1 MAFDHTKATDI
12 QKFTTTTAHKMAEES
27 NKPHYNP
34 DNLPLDEIPMVNG
47 IWVRPE
53 TKQFVD
59 ELSKQFRGATF
70 GVNGDCKAYWYKG
83 AYAYQ
88 DMWLMLPDQPF
99 ALARVGFGNYSPRN
113 SRSDNKTE
121 YFMVYSRVINNE
133 KYRAGSDQYYMSMSK
148 DMAKAI
154 VNARRYIRRY
164 SPLDMATNT
173 LRDIT
178 SNVENISGKVRR
190 AWREAREQVVATDT
204 GLPLLYQEIKR
215 LVTTGHEFLDPKLK
229 DMAVAWVEQEKAWAA
244 EKQRPVPVYF
254 VQVSTDFR
262 DEQIFEVV
270 EVEDIKPHGAFSSD
284 FKDSNPPTKTYRA
297 ADIPEDIMGKLSV
310 LSLLEPGQYTEGVGI
325 RSSETMFWVER
336 T

>member
-1 MAFDHTKATDI
+1 MAFEHTKATDI
-12 QKFTTTTAHKMAEES
+12 QKATANVIRKMAEES

-34 DNLPLDEIPMVNG
+34 ENLPLDEIPMVNS

-70 GVNGDCKAYWYKG
+70 GINSECKAYWHKG
-83 AYAYQ
+83 AYVYQ
-88 DMWLMLPDQPF
+88 DMWLMLPDQPY

-164 SPLDMATNT
+164 SPLDMANNT
-173 LRDIT
+173 LYDIT
-178 SNVENISGKVRR
+178 RNVENISGKVRR
-190 AWREAREQVVATDT
+190 AWNDARHEVVGRTESIDT
-204 GLPLLYQEIKR
+204 LFKEIKR
-215 LVTTGHEFLDPKLK
+215 LITIGHEFSDPKFK
-229 DMAVAWVEQEKAWAA
+229 DAVMAWVEKDNAWTI
-244 EKQRPVPVYF
+244 EKQRPVPAYF
-254 VQVSTDFR
+254 VQVSTMR

-270 EVEDIKPHGAFSSD
+270 EVEDIKPYGDFSASSKE
-284 FKDSNPPTKTYRA
+284 FNPTTKTYTV
-297 ADIPEDIMGKLSV
+297 ADLPEDIMGKLSV

-325 RSSETMFWVER
+325 RSDETMFWVER